1 MSKKSEEILKI
12 NPNNVTMIWETV
24 LDFPYYF
31 EGEDDDRGAL
41 SILMFDAVSRWA
53 IGRADGTIEAKFSTW
68 VYPEWQHMPARIEE
82 EERGDTAYAAR
93 SRNEVDAFGEE
104 VNDDYISSHQ
114 MQADRHQGYEH
125 KEQHFNFGSDGDIVL
140 PPGMMLQ
147 CRMITTGGATAAQA
161 HQGELLAKKTERRLH
176 NGFWDNKP
184 FKD

>member
-68 VYPEWQHMPARIEE
+68 VYPEWQHMPARIRE
-82 EERGDTAYAAR
+82 EERGDTPYAAR

-104 VNDDYISSHQ
+104 VNDDYISAQ
-114 MQADRHQGYEH
+114 EMQGERSAGYEF
-125 KEQHFNFGSDGDIVL
+125 KEQHFNIDGCDLTL
-140 PPGMMLQ
+140 PIGMMLR
-147 CRMITTGGATAAQA
+147 CGRVSTGGATAAQA

-176 NGFWDNKP
+176 NGFWVDKP